1 MPPLCH
7 HYDTIMPPWQLFRCP
22 SLSFFSFLLPL
33 DLFFLGRSGVR
44 QEIHHGWNMVKKQLN
59 PMCIF
64 PITRMFRKCSSH
76 LWIVNFFGLKRK
88 VRPQFRRG
96 ISLLDFNLTRSQ
108 SLFRGENP
116 HVWTKQS
123 NLFPLIKYYGIII
136 WYYGYYTYIILLLD
150 NPIYYPIPF
159 WLSGK
164 SRLIL
169 AG

>member
-1 MPPLCH
+1 MPPLWY
-7 HYDTIMPPWQLFRCP
+7 HYATMTTLSLPKSLF
-22 SLSFFSFLLPL
+22 
-33 DLFFLGRSGVR
+33 LFFPSTFGLVFPR
-44 QEIHHGWNMVKKQLN
+44 QIWGPAGNSSWLKHGKKKQLN